1 MTEGYLYCFS
11 NESMPGIRNVGYTDR
26 TPKQLLDEAN
36 SSNIWKPPIPYK
48 IEFAKKIFNPKS
60 KETTIYKII
69 SQYTERIND
78 EFFRI
83 SREEV
88 MKSFDLIDGEL
99 WVEEIINK
107 KCRDIRECFT
117 DGQSIRHI
125 IDINNIWVGIYDSSI
140 NAIVCNE
147 KKYKGRT
154 SPLNN
159 FASSHYKIERKDR
172 GYTVNAW
179 SECECEV
186 NGKWISTDNLPSIN
200 RPLKC

>member
-1 MTEGYLYCFS
+1 MTEGYIYCFS

-36 SSNIWKPPIPYK
+36 SSNTWKPPMPYK
-48 IEFAKKIFNPKS
+48 IEFAKKIFNLKS
-60 KETTIYKII
+60 KKTTIDKII
-69 SQYTERIND
+69 SQYTERINH

-88 MKSFDLIDGEL
+88 ITSFDPIDGEL
-99 WVEEIINK
+99 WIEKIINK

-117 DGQSIRHI
+117 HGQRIRHF
-125 IDINNIWVGIYDSSI
+125 IDINKNWIGIYDSYI

-147 KKYKGRT
+147 IKYQGDT
-154 SPLNN
+154 SPLNH
-159 FASSHYKIERKDR
+159 FAKSHYEIERKDR
-172 GYTVNAW
+172 VSNVNAW
-179 SECECEV
+179 RECECEV
-186 NGKWISTDNLPSIN
+186 NGKWISTYNLPSIN

>member
-78 EFFRI
+78 DFFRI